1 MKKKPRRLRNI
12 GLREKQTRSYDNFLA
27 LPHVSA
33 LSVRA
38 RNMRNNS
45 TLPEILFWNEV
56 KNGSFL
62 GLDFD
67 RQKLIDIYIADF
79 YCSSLNVVI
88 EIDGGFH
95 DHQKEYDADR
105 DARMKSLGL
114 TVIRI
119 PARAVLY
126 DMMGVM
132 AMLMEHP
139 AFLRTKT

>member
-1 MKKKPRRLRNI
+1 MKRKQRLPREIN
-12 GLREKQTRSYDNFLA
+12 LREKQERSYDNFLA
-27 LPHVSA
+27 LPYVPA

-38 RNMRNNS
+38 VKMRNNS
-45 TLPEILFWNEV
+45 SFPEVLFWNEV

-67 RQKLIDIYIADF
+67 RQKLIDNYIADF

-88 EIDGGFH
+88 EIDGAAH
-95 DHQKEYDADR
+95 EHQKEYDAAR
-105 DARMKSLGL
+105 DAKMKSLGI

-126 DMMGVM
+126 DIMGVK

-139 AFLRTKT
+139 VFLRG